1 MKRLAFSLSLV
12 LATLTLAATAQ
23 AQQTTTPKPAT
34 QKPTP
39 QKPATQ
45 KTTTPTTS
53 TSGTVAGV
61 ERDLRV
67 FSDWVSDKLGRA
79 EADVR
84 REMPRLTSEF
94 ERQSKR
100 IDRSVDSLSAQGKR
114 EYGDQKKRYED
125 WAAKQDSLDARAR
138 RPETAQQTQDR
149 LLGEKVL
156 LSRAR
161 ASELPDLYARFIGST
176 REQRHQWTA
185 TDWSKA
191 AAVLANL
198 NARYEQ
204 VREQIPL
211 EDRVRIRSWQGE
223 FRTLEA
229 ARDAKE
235 VIAK

>member
-1 MKRLAFSLSLV
+1 MKRLAFPLSLL
-12 LATLTLAATAQ
+12 LATLALASTTQ
-23 AQQTTTPKPAT
+23 AQQTTTQKPAT
-34 QKPTP
+34 

-45 KTTTPTTS
+45 KTTTSQTA
-53 TSGTVAGV
+53 AGV

-67 FSDWVSDKLGRA
+67 FSDWVSDKLDRA

-125 WAAKQDSLDARAR
+125 WAAKQDSLDSKAR

-149 LLGEKVL
+149 LLGEKVV

-161 ASELPDLYARFIGST
+161 ATELPDLYARFIGST
-176 REQRHQWTA
+176 REQRRDWTA
-185 TDWSKA
+185 ADWSKA

-198 NARYEQ
+198 NTRYEQ
-204 VREQIPL
+204 VREQLPL

-235 VIAK
+235 VIDK

>member
-1 MKRLAFSLSLV
+1 MKRLAFPLSLL
-12 LATLTLAATAQ
+12 LATLALASTAQ
-23 AQQTTTPKPAT
+23 AQQTTTQKPAT
-34 QKPTP
+34 

-45 KTTTPTTS
+45 KTTTSTTSTTS
-53 TSGTVAGV
+53 TSRTVAGV
-61 ERDLRV
+61 EQDLRV
-67 FSDWVSDKLGRA
+67 FSNWVSDKLGRA

-138 RPETAQQTQDR
+138 RPETTQQTQDR

-161 ASELPDLYARFIGST
+161 ATELPDLYARFIGST

-204 VREQIPL
+204 VREQLPL

-235 VIAK
+235 VITK